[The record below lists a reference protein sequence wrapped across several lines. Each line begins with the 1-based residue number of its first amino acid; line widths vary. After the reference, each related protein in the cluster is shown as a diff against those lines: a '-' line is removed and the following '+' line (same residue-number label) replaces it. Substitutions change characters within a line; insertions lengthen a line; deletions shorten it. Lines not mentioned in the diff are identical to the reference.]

1 MFFPAK
7 TVGIVNSLNTRQS
20 VFTVFPDF
28 SDFYL
33 AKIVLVKTKP
43 LIIKIYFAFDELR
56 QLFVLTPVLLII
68 FLVIELFIGGLPV
81 DLYYCLKSFRLRQ
94 KRKMS

>member
-1 MFFPAK
+1 MEKVSSTIIACC
-7 TVGIVNSLNTRQS
+7 ILHNICLEVNDPTEI
-20 VFTVFPDF
+20 D
-28 SDFYL
+28 

-43 LIIKIYFAFDELR
+43 LITKIYFAFDELR
-56 QLFVLTPVLLII
+56 QLFVLTPVLLIN

-81 DLYYCLKSFRLRQ
+81 DLHYCLKSFRLRQ